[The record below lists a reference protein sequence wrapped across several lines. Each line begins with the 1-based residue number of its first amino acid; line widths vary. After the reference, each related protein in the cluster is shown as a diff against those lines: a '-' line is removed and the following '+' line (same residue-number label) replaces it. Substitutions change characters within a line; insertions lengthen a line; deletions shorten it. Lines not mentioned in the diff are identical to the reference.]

1 MDYEKINE
9 LNKKIKKKRDKLK
22 GKTGL
27 EREKLLLQIR
37 LDELEIRIE
46 RMKRKRIL
54 ERFDEFIKNKI
65 TDEETNVKDDEV
77 IDEVDDAG
85 VKDDKENT
93 NRKIKTK
100 ELSDKEMNDENVG
113 EIVEEIKQYLKKIDA
128 QYGR

>member
-1 MDYEKINE
+1 
-9 LNKKIKKKRDKLK
+9 
-22 GKTGL
+22 
-27 EREKLLLQIR
+27 
-37 LDELEIRIE
+37 
-46 RMKRKRIL
+46 MKRKRIL

>member
-1 MDYEKINE
+1 M
-9 LNKKIKKKRDKLK
+9 R
-22 GKTGL
+22 
-27 EREKLLLQIR
+27 
-37 LDELEIRIE
+37 
-46 RMKRKRIL
+46 RKRIL
-54 ERFDEFIKNKI
+54 ERFDEFIKNKS
-65 TDEETNVKDDEV
+65 TDEETNVKDDEI

-85 VKDDKENT
+85 VKDDKQNT